1 MAGLELSSDG
11 RVVHAPTLAAFTRSG
26 RSTGPLA
33 AAWRTMHP
41 FFPDLPGR
49 LNSNATDG
57 ELETDYE
64 KLLEI
69 AELAGVRKPPQHPPP
84 PPQPPCSLILLFF

>member
-1 MAGLELSSDG
+1 
-11 RVVHAPTLAAFTRSG
+11 VK
-26 RSTGPLA
+26 
-33 AAWRTMHP
+33 
-41 FFPDLPGR
+41 
-49 LNSNATDG
+49 ATDG